1 MWAGQG
7 MMKQGLELDGLWL
20 DMNEVSNFCS
30 GDYCTDPGALYWVD
44 ACQQSDNC
52 PLRPHGSVLC
62 FDRAACELGAPPF
75 LSDLIESYFRRRQCG
90 AQQYICLQLAVH

>member
-30 GDYCTDPGALYWVD
+30 GDYCADPG
-44 ACQQSDNC
+44 
-52 PLRPHGSVLC
+52 VL
-62 FDRAACELGAPPF
+62 
-75 LSDLIESYFRRRQCG
+75 
-90 AQQYICLQLAVH
+90 